1 MHKSE
6 RAANNIQLI
15 NNVLTIQITTVSSV
29 LELAL
34 GTEVYAAYLN
44 PCAREITS
52 LIFNSFEW
60 SLSTG
65 LLVCLICSTVLRL
78 GTSHTSFLSVF
89 STFCA
94 QVIYSDDEKK
104 FNSEIIFA
112 LIRSDLLDVR
122 EYNVHL
128 AKLIDGG
135 RNSTL
140 NCFVL

>member
-1 MHKSE
+1 MICS
-6 RAANNIQLI
+6 I
-15 NNVLTIQITTVSSV
+15 
-29 LELAL
+29 
-34 GTEVYAAYLN
+34 
-44 PCAREITS
+44 
-52 LIFNSFEW
+52 W
-60 SLSTG
+60 
-65 LLVCLICSTVLRL
+65 ICSTVLRL
-78 GTSHTSFLSVF
+78 GTSHTSLLIVLSI
-89 STFCA
+89 FCV

-140 NCFVL
+140 SCFVL

>member
-1 MHKSE
+1 MGSWF
-6 RAANNIQLI
+6 A
-15 NNVLTIQITTVSSV
+15 V
-29 LELAL
+29 
-34 GTEVYAAYLN
+34 
-44 PCAREITS
+44 
-52 LIFNSFEW
+52 
-60 SLSTG
+60 
-65 LLVCLICSTVLRL
+65 ICSTVLRL
-78 GTSHTSFLSVF
+78 GTSQTSFLIVL

-94 QVIYSDDEKK
+94 QVIYLDDEKK

-140 NCFVL
+140 SCFVL